1 MSPPDLSGSTAL
13 VTGASSG
20 IGAAIARQLAAWKCD
35 LVLTARRED
44 RLDALAGE
52 LRAARRVDC
61 TVLALDLAGPGGAAR
76 LHERVREGGRR
87 VDILINNAGFAIY
100 RRFADTSW
108 QRHAELLQLN
118 VLSLVELTYLFLPD
132 LASRP
137 RAHVLNVS
145 SPVGPWI
152 DVPAMA
158 TYGASKAA
166 VLGFSRALAAELGR
180 SNVRVTCLCPGG
192 TTTEFSEV
200 AGQTLGGLA
209 RAGMMSAQRCAA
221 IGLRGMLRGRRVVVP
236 GATNKLIRLLSGFVP
251 RRWMGASAM
260 WMMGPPQGSEGT
272 AAPTRDTA
280 PGTELGGAPPRR
292 GHGS

>member
-20 IGAAIARQLAAWKCD
+20 IGAAMARQLAAWRCD
-35 LVLTARRED
+35 LVLTARRAD
-44 RLDALAGE
+44 RLAALAGE
-52 LRAARRVDC
+52 LRASRRISC
-61 TVLALDLAGPGGAAR
+61 TVVTEDLAQPGGAAR
-76 LHERVREGGRR
+76 LHDRVREAGPI
-87 VDILINNAGFAIY
+87 DILINNAGFAIY
-100 RRFADTSW
+100 RQFGDTAW
-108 QRHAELLQLN
+108 PRHAELLQLN

-132 LASRP
+132 LASRG
-137 RAHVLNVS
+137 RRTHILNVS

-152 DVPAMA
+152 DVPGMA

-166 VLGFSRALAAELGR
+166 VLGFSRALAAELRR

-209 RAGMMSAQRCAA
+209 RAGMMGARRCAA

-236 GATNKLIRLLSGFVP
+236 GITNKLIRLLSCIAP
-251 RRWMGASAM
+251 RPWMGAIST
-260 WMMGPPQGSEGT
+260 WLMGPPQ
-272 AAPTRDTA
+272 APMRDPA
-280 PGTELGGAPPRR
+280 PQAERDGAPPRR

>member
-20 IGAAIARQLAAWKCD
+20 IGAAMARQLAAWRCD
-35 LVLTARRED
+35 LVLTARRAD

-52 LRAARRVDC
+52 LRASRRISC
-61 TVLALDLAGPGGAAR
+61 TVVAEDLAQPGGAAR
-76 LHERVREGGRR
+76 LHERIRAAGRPI
-87 VDILINNAGFAIY
+87 DILINNAGFAIY

-132 LASRP
+132 LA
-137 RAHVLNVS
+137 AHPGRTHILNVS

-166 VLGFSRALAAELGR
+166 VLGFSRALAAELSR

-209 RAGMMSAQRCAA
+209 RAGMMGARRCAA

-236 GATNKLIRLLSGFVP
+236 GITNKLIRLLSCIVP
-251 RRWMGASAM
+251 RRWMGASST
-260 WMMGPPQGSEGT
+260 WLMGPPQ
-272 AAPTRDTA
+272 APLRDTSPQA
-280 PGTELGGAPPRR
+280 EQDGAPSRR